1 MRRPVIFL
9 LIVAA
14 LFAPTAP
21 AFAQSK
27 PARARAKSPTAAK
40 ILDAYVDAIGGRKA
54 IEKHKS
60 MTMSGTLDVV
70 SLGLKGT
77 VDIVSKEPNKIS
89 VTTTV
94 DGLGTT
100 RQAFDGKSG
109 WTSDP
114 ISGLRDMDAREIA
127 LVERS
132 LFSADVRWREV
143 WKSAELVETKRLNE
157 RTVHVVRL
165 VPFSEASAPTTN
177 YYDAENGLLLRTE
190 MVIETAAATMPVTTD
205 FTDYRKVGGV
215 LIAMR
220 MEQLLPTATLVTQ
233 FTEVKFDVAINDS
246 VFAKPAN

>member
-1 MRRPVIFL
+1 
-9 LIVAA
+9 
-14 LFAPTAP
+14 
-21 AFAQSK
+21 
-27 PARARAKSPTAAK
+27 
-40 ILDAYVDAIGGRKA
+40 
-54 IEKHKS
+54 
-60 MTMSGTLDVV
+60 MSGTLDVV

-165 VPFSEASAPTTN
+165 VPLSEASAPTTN

-205 FTDYRKVGGV
+205 FTDYQKVGGV